1 MTCGFPSLL
10 GGKSSLI
17 CHFPSLL
24 SHFPSLQ
31 NDQANLI
38 GDEASLLCHFPALLG
53 GFPSLLYPF
62 PSLLRH
68 FSSLENHPANLLR
81 HFSCMIRDP
90 ADLLLG
96 IPDGQKHRAT
106 PRQPLANPPPGWSFR
121 EIYFSPNTKHT
132 SFKSFL
138 ILSTSLWL
146 LNINPT
152 MNPPTVPKWVFCRV
166 DALITKTIGEL

>member
-1 MTCGFPSLL
+1 
-10 GGKSSLI
+10 
-17 CHFPSLL
+17 
-24 SHFPSLQ
+24 
-31 NDQANLI
+31 
-38 GDEASLLCHFPALLG
+38 
-53 GFPSLLYPF
+53 
-62 PSLLRH
+62 
-68 FSSLENHPANLLR
+68 
-81 HFSCMIRDP
+81 MIRDL

-106 PRQPLANPPPGWSFR
+106 PRQPLAIPPPGWSFR
-121 EIYFSPNTKHT
+121 EIFFSPNTKHT

-152 MNPPTVPKWVFCRV
+152 MNPPTVPKWAFCRV